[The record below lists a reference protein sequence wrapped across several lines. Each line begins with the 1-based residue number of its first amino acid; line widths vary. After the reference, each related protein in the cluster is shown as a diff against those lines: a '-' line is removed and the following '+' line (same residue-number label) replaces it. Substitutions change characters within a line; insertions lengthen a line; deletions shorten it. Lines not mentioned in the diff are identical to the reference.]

1 MNKIWKHETKRPIWE
16 INRWLECSREEREY
30 MKQGW
35 KGKQG
40 LGTCVPCCGGGE
52 WPCPV
57 GAGEPSI

>member
-40 LGTCVPCCGGGE
+40 LGTCVPCCGVGGSGL
-52 WPCPV
+52 V
-57 GAGEPSI
+57 L